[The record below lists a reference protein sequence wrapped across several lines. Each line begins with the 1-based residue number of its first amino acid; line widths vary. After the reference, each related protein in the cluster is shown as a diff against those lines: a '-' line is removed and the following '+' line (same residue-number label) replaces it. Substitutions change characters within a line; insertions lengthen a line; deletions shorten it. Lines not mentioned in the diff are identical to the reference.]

1 MVQIKKPKEQ
11 DKQLRENE
19 KKWSKTLMESGFT
32 VFPSVI
38 LERQKALGLTPLEV
52 NILLFLCTFWWTKD
66 GRPRPAIGT
75 IAEAVGRSPRHVTRI
90 ITGLVDAGLI
100 ERHQRSYKETGNLT
114 NEYSFEGLIHEV
126 MPFAKEKIEERETKI
141 AEKKAKTAKRG
152 KPKLRVV
159 KDTD

>member
-114 NEYSFEGLIHEV
+114 NEYSFDGLIHEV
-126 MPFAKEKIEERETKI
+126 MPFAKEKIEDRETKI

>member
-114 NEYSFEGLIHEV
+114 NEYSFDGLIHEV
-126 MPFAKEKIEERETKI
+126 MPFAKEKIEDREAKI

>member
-75 IAEAVGRSPRHVTRI
+75 IAEAV

-114 NEYSFEGLIHEV
+114 NEYSFDGLIHEV
-126 MPFAKEKIEERETKI
+126 MPFAKEKIEDRETKI

>member
-1 MVQIKKPKEQ
+1 MAQQTNPKQQE
-11 DKQLRENE
+11 KQLRENE
-19 KKWSKTLMESGFT
+19 KKWSKTLMDSGFT

-90 ITGLVDAGLI
+90 ISGLVDMGLI

-114 NEYSFEGLIHEV
+114 NEYSFEGLIKEV
-126 MPFAKEKIEERETKI
+126 MPFAQEKIEERETKL
-141 AEKKAKTAKRG
+141 AATKAKTAKKG

-159 KDTD
+159 KDDN

>member
-114 NEYSFEGLIHEV
+114 NEYSFDGLIHEV
-126 MPFAKEKIEERETKI
+126 MPFAKEKIEDRETKI
-141 AEKKAKTAKRG
+141 AEKKAKTAKKG

>member
-38 LERQKALGLTPLEV
+38 LERQKTLGLTPLEV

-114 NEYSFEGLIHEV
+114 NEYSFDGLIHEV
-126 MPFAKEKIEERETKI
+126 MPFAKEKIEDRETKI

>member
-126 MPFAKEKIEERETKI
+126 MPFAKEKMEERETKI

>member
-38 LERQKALGLTPLEV
+38 LERQKALGLSPLEV

-100 ERHQRSYKETGNLT
+100 ERHQRSYRETGNLT

-141 AEKKAKTAKRG
+141 AEKKAKTAKKG

>member
-1 MVQIKKPKEQ
+1 MAQQTKPKEQ
-11 DKQLRENE
+11 EKQLRENE

-75 IAEAVGRSPRHVTRI
+75 IAEAVGRSPRHVTRVI
-90 ITGLVDAGLI
+90 SGLVDLGLI

-114 NEYSFEGLIHEV
+114 NEYSFDGLIKEV
-126 MPFAKEKIEERETKI
+126 MPYAKEKIEESKAKE
-141 AEKKAKTAKRG
+141 AAKKAKTAKKG

-159 KDTD
+159 KDGD

>member
-38 LERQKALGLTPLEV
+38 LERQKALGLSPLEV

>member
-11 DKQLRENE
+11 NKQLRENE

-114 NEYSFEGLIHEV
+114 NEYSFDGLIHEV

-141 AEKKAKTAKRG
+141 AEKKATTAKRG